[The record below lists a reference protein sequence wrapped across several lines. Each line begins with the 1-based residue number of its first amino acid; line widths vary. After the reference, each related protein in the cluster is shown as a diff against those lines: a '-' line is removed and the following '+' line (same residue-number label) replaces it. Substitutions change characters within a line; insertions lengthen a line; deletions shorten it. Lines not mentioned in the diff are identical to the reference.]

1 MILVLKKF
9 MSHIGQKCDKLK
21 QFFSTCEENK
31 TLTKKDR
38 VKMSPF
44 YVEGDRKIMQVKPRP
59 SHLWRFGQGLLRR
72 RARVRAG

>member
-1 MILVLKKF
+1 
-9 MSHIGQKCDKLK
+9 MSHIGRKCDKLR

-44 YVEGDRKIMQVKPRP
+44 YVESDRE
-59 SHLWRFGQGLLRR
+59 LLRR
-72 RARVRAG
+72 GAFTRYEN

>member
-1 MILVLKKF
+1 LILVLKKF
-9 MSHIGQKCDKLK
+9 MSHIGRKCDKLR

-44 YVEGDRKIMQVKPRP
+44 YVESDRE
-59 SHLWRFGQGLLRR
+59 LLRR
-72 RARVRAG
+72 GAFTRYEN